1 MLLEQKLTTQIF
13 RELFARSFVQVVL
26 LYTLTCTH
34 LAELKKLVRE

>member
-26 LYTLTCTH
+26 YTLICTH